1 MTICTLDG
9 IRLRWAVPLPRIR
22 DVDCWMQPCAA
33 GHLKYF
39 ATIRH
44 LRREHRGSLDWL
56 PRPRPDDSGPRR
68 HRADLSWSVGPPS
81 PQEFC
86 KRHWQRRMLKLT
98 HRLGRLLSGSVLKL
112 GAFQFQRVAN
122 LNAALPNT
130 SRTLKPVVHL
140 TGCHWHRGTRVNFKP
155 KQKQFLSLNSRNL
168 PVKLSAPPPAAGH
181 SVPPAAARA
190 RPQVASPGAAGP
202 ARSESA
208 QP

>member
-1 MTICTLDG
+1 MTVTWPSQCHHCAVTVTLNL
-9 IRLRWAVPLPRIR
+9 LRSAEQVRPRRRELDPHLEPTLVQTITSAR
-22 DVDCWMQPCAA
+22 ADCWMQPCAA

-44 LRREHRGSLDWL
+44 LRERRGSLDWL
-56 PRPRPDDSGPRR
+56 PRPRPDDSGSRR

-86 KRHWQRRMLKLT
+86 KRHWQRRVLELT

-112 GAFQFQRVAN
+112 GAFQFQRAAN

-130 SRTLKPVVHL
+130 SRTLKPAVHL

-155 KQKQFLSLNSRNL
+155 KQKQFL
-168 PVKLSAPPPAAGH
+168 A
-181 SVPPAAARA
+181 
-190 RPQVASPGAAGP
+190 
-202 ARSESA
+202 
-208 QP
+208 